1 MTIKGYGL
9 FAAFL
14 VFVAVPLAGEE
25 MSLETPTGTIYGTLL
40 LPSKTPA
47 PVAIIIAGSGP
58 TDRDGNSIALTGPNN
73 SLRMLADALAAQGIG
88 SLRYD
93 KRGVAASVAAG
104 PIEHEIR
111 FDMLVD
117 DAAAWA
123 RKLAKDPR
131 VRTI

>member
-1 MTIKGYGL
+1 MKIKGYGL
-9 FAAFL
+9 FATLLISFAL
-14 VFVAVPLAGEE
+14 SLGAEE
-25 MSLETPTGTIYGTLL
+25 VSIKTASGTIYGTLL

-58 TDRDGNSIALTGPNN
+58 TDRNGNSIALTGPNN
-73 SLRMLADALAAQGIG
+73 SLQMLADGLAANGIG

-93 KRGVAASVAAG
+93 KRGVAASIAAG
-104 PIEHEIR
+104 PIEHEIL

-123 RKLAKDPR
+123 KKLARDPR
-131 VRTI
+131 VRS